1 MEEKSYS
8 INVEQSVLGAM
19 MSSKDSFIMASTKL
33 LEEDFYVPEHKII
46 FQKMLDVNEKNMAV
60 VLTTLVEELKLSLS
74 LEKIGGIEYL
84 ISLKEIAISSINI
97 EQYIKI
103 LKDKT
108 LIRRLLRFAGDL
120 EKNWET
126 ETVNDVDDYVS
137 QLETEFLSIVRSRQV
152 GEFESAAQVL
162 DRVKMA
168 MTNSARSTGGLT
180 GVTSGFV
187 DLDKKTQG
195 FQKGDMIILA
205 ARPSVGKTALALNFA
220 INAALKG
227 GITVAVFSLEMPAE
241 QLMQRLLSNKSGV
254 IGDKIRSM
262 NLTDKD
268 FIKIDT
274 ATKELANAKLF
285 IDDTAGIKISDL
297 EAKARKLKGMYDDLG
312 LIVIDYMQLITTPS
326 KGNGDSRQNEVSE
339 ISRKVKALARDL
351 GVPIIAL
358 SQLSRSV
365 EKREDKRP
373 MLSDLRES
381 GSIEQDADIVMF
393 IYRDDYYNKKEDAN
407 VESSVVEL
415 NLAKHRNG
423 PTGKLNLVFLKQIG
437 KFSDYDKT
445 NDNNG

>member
-1 MEEKSYS
+1 MEDKSYS
-8 INVEQSVLGAM
+8 VNVEQSVLGSMLA
-19 MSSKDSFIMASTKL
+19 SKDSFIMASTML
-33 LEEDFYVPEHKII
+33 LEEDFYVPEHKVI
-46 FQKMLDVNEKNMAV
+46 FSKMLEVNKKEIDVD
-60 VLTTLVEELKLSLS
+60 LTTLVEELRLSSS
-74 LEKIGGIEYL
+74 LERVGGIEYL
-84 ISLKEIAISSINI
+84 MSLRETAISSIKI

-108 LIRRLLRFAGDL
+108 LIRKLINFASTL
-120 EKNWET
+120 EKNWEQ
-126 ETVNDVDDYVS
+126 ESVNDVDDYVS
-137 QLETEFLSIVRSRQV
+137 LLESEFLSIVRNRQV
-152 GEFESAAQVL
+152 SEFRSASQVIDTL
-162 DRVKMA
+162 KA
-168 MTNSARSTGGLT
+168 TMTSSARSKGGITGI
-180 GVTSGFV
+180 TSGFV
-187 DLDKKTQG
+187 DLDRFTQG

-227 GITVAVFSLEMPAE
+227 GKTVAIFSLEMPAE

-254 IGDKIRSM
+254 VGDKIRSM

-274 ATKELANAKLF
+274 ATKELAGAKLF

-297 EAKARKLKGMYDDLG
+297 EAKARKLKSAHEDLG
-312 LIVIDYMQLITTPS
+312 LIVIDYMQLITSPS
-326 KGNGDSRQNEVSE
+326 RGNSDSRQNEVSE

-351 GVPIIAL
+351 NVPIIAL

-393 IYRDDYYNKKEDAN
+393 IYRDDYYNRKEDAN
-407 VESSVVEL
+407 SESGVVEL

-423 PTGKLNLVFLKQIG
+423 PTGLIKLVFLKQIG
-437 KFSDYDKT
+437 KFSDYDSSSE
-445 NDNNG
+445 NG